1 MILMFPEV
9 WTAFFLPGHPDAKVS
24 QRPVQHQHRGIS
36 MDNRTLAYWQDKFAA
51 LSIEGRAFI
60 DGEYRPAEG
69 GQTFDCLSPID
80 GKLLVKVADSRAA
93 DVDAAVAAARR
104 AFDSHVWSGL
114 SPRQRKAILLRW
126 AASIRDHL
134 DELSLLET
142 LDAGKPIRDTT
153 TVDVPGAAYC
163 LEWFAEAIDKI
174 GGEVAPS
181 DHHLVGLVTREPIGV
196 VAAVLPWNF
205 PILMASWKFGP
216 ALAAG
221 NSVVLKPSEKSPL
234 TAIRLAQLA
243 YEAGIPAGVFNV
255 VPGSGEPGKLLAL
268 HQDVD
273 CLAFTGS
280 TNVGK
285 LIMQYAGQS
294 NLKRVWLELGGKS
307 PNIVMPDCPDLDRA
321 ASAAAGA
328 IFYNMGEMCTAGS
341 RLLVHRDIKAP
352 FLDKLI
358 AAARSYIPGNPLDPQ
373 TSMGAIVDNVQL
385 ERVLGYIETGRTE
398 AKLLLGGS
406 RVKKESGGFYIEPTI
421 FDVTTA
427 DATVAR
433 EEIFGPVL
441 SVITFDTVEEAVEIA
456 NDSQYGLAAAVWTS
470 NLTIAHEVARSLRAG
485 TVWVNCYD
493 EGGDMNF
500 PFGGYKQSGNGRD
513 KSLHALDK
521 YTELKSTLIR
531 IR

>member
-1 MILMFPEV
+1 
-9 WTAFFLPGHPDAKVS
+9 
-24 QRPVQHQHRGIS
+24 
-36 MDNRTLAYWQDKFAA
+36 MDRKSLAYWQDKAA
-51 LSIEGRAFI
+51 TLSIEGRAFI
-60 DGEYRPAEG
+60 DGAYRDA
-69 GQTFDCLSPID
+69 QSRRTFDCVSPID
-80 GKLLVKVADSRAA
+80 GKLLAKVADSGAA

-104 AFDSHVWSGL
+104 AFDAHVWSGL
-114 SPRQRKAILLRW
+114 NPRKRKSVLQRW
-126 AASIRDHL
+126 ARLMREHL

-142 LDAGKPIRDTT
+142 LDAGKPIADTT
-153 TVDVPGAAYC
+153 SVDVPGAAYC
-163 LEWFAEAIDKI
+163 VEWFAEAIDKV
-174 GGEVAPS
+174 GGEVVPS

-196 VAAVLPWNF
+196 VAAVVPWNF
-205 PILMASWKFGP
+205 PLLMAAWKFGP

-243 YEAGIPAGVFNV
+243 HDAGIPAGVFNV
-255 VPGSGEPGKLLAL
+255 VPGGGEPGKLLAL
-268 HQDVD
+268 HADVD

-307 PNIVMPDCPDLDRA
+307 PNIVLPDCPDLDRA
-321 ASAAAGA
+321 ANAAAGA

-341 RLLVHRDIKAP
+341 RLLVHRDIKDA
-352 FLDKLI
+352 FLERL
-358 AAARSYIPGNPLDPQ
+358 AVAARGYTPGNPLDPQ
-373 TSMGAIVDNVQL
+373 TSMGAIVDQVQL
-385 ERVLGYIETGRTE
+385 DRVLGYIEAGRAE

-406 RVKKESGGFYIEPTI
+406 RVKQESGGFYIEPTV
-421 FDVTTA
+421 FDVKP
-427 DATVAR
+427 DAKIAR

-441 SVITFDTVEEAVEIA
+441 SVITFDTVEEAVRIA
-456 NDSQYGLAAAVWTS
+456 NDSDYGLAAAVWTG
-470 NLTIAHEVARSLRAG
+470 NLTTAHEVARSLRAG

-513 KSLHALDK
+513 KSLHALEK
-521 YTELKSTLIR
+521 YTELKSTLVR
-531 IR
+531 LR

>member
-1 MILMFPEV
+1 
-9 WTAFFLPGHPDAKVS
+9 
-24 QRPVQHQHRGIS
+24 
-36 MDNRTLAYWQDKFAA
+36 MDNKSLAFWQDKAA
-51 LSIEGRAFI
+51 KLSIEGRAFI
-60 DGEYRPAEG
+60 DGEYRDAEG
-69 GQTFDCLSPID
+69 GRTFDCLSPID
-80 GKLLVKVADSRAA
+80 GKLLAKVADSGAA

-104 AFDSHVWSGL
+104 AFDSGVWSGL
-114 SPRQRKAILLRW
+114 NPRQRKAILLRW
-126 AASIRDHL
+126 AASIREHM
-134 DELSLLET
+134 DELALLET
-142 LDAGKPIRDTT
+142 LDAGKPIADTT
-153 TVDVPGAAYC
+153 SVDVPGAAYC
-163 LEWFAEAIDKI
+163 VEWFAEAIDKI
-174 GGEVAPS
+174 GGEVAPA

-196 VAAVLPWNF
+196 VAAVVPWNF

-243 YEAGIPAGVFNV
+243 LDAGIPAGVFNV
-255 VPGSGEPGKLLAL
+255 VPGAGEPGKLLAL

-307 PNIVMPDCPDLDRA
+307 PNIVMPDCPDMDRA
-321 ASAAAGA
+321 ANAAAGA

-341 RLLVHRDIKAP
+341 RLLVHRDIKEA

-358 AAARSYIPGNPLDPQ
+358 AAARSYTPGNPLDPK
-373 TSMGAIVDNVQL
+373 TSMGAIVDKVQL
-385 ERVLGYIETGRTE
+385 ERVLGYIEAGRAE
-398 AKLLLGGS
+398 AKLLLGGA
-406 RVKKESGGFYIEPTI
+406 RVKEETGGFYIEPTI
-421 FDVTTA
+421 FEIPA
-427 DATVAR
+427 SGAKVAR

-441 SVITFDTVEEAVEIA
+441 SVITFDTVEEAIRIA
-456 NDSQYGLAAAVWTS
+456 NDSEYGLAAAVWTS
-470 NLTIAHEVARSLRAG
+470 NLTTAHEVSRKLRAG

-513 KSLHALDK
+513 KSLHALEK
-521 YTELKSTLIR
+521 YTELKSTLVR
-531 IR
+531 LR

>member
-1 MILMFPEV
+1 MDKKSL
-9 WTAFFLPGHPDAKVS
+9 AF
-24 QRPVQHQHRGIS
+24 
-36 MDNRTLAYWQDKFAA
+36 WQDKAA
-51 LSIEGRAFI
+51 TLAIEGRAFI
-60 DGEYRPAEG
+60 DGEYRDADG
-69 GQTFDCLSPID
+69 GRTFDCLSPID
-80 GKLLVKVADSRAA
+80 GKLLAKVADSGAA

-104 AFDSHVWSGL
+104 AFDSDVWSGL
-114 SPRQRKAILLRW
+114 NPRQRKAVLLRW
-126 AASIRDHL
+126 AASIREHM
-134 DELSLLET
+134 DELALLET
-142 LDAGKPIRDTT
+142 LDAGKPIADTT
-153 TVDVPGAAYC
+153 SVDVPGAAYC
-163 LEWFAEAIDKI
+163 VEWFAEAIDKV
-174 GGEVAPS
+174 GGEVAPA

-196 VAAVLPWNF
+196 VAAVVPWNF

-243 YEAGIPAGVFNV
+243 LEAGIPAGVFNV
-255 VPGSGEPGKLLAL
+255 VPGAGEPGKLLAL

-307 PNIVMPDCPDLDRA
+307 PNIVMPDCPDMDRA
-321 ASAAAGA
+321 ANAAAGA

-341 RLLVHRDIKAP
+341 RLLVHRDIKDA

-358 AAARSYIPGNPLDPQ
+358 AAARSYTPGNPLDPN
-373 TSMGAIVDNVQL
+373 TSMGAIVDKVQL
-385 ERVLGYIETGRTE
+385 ERVLGYIEAGRSE
-398 AKLLLGGS
+398 AKLLLGGA
-406 RVKKESGGFYIEPTI
+406 RVKEETGGFYIEPTI
-421 FDVTTA
+421 FEIPA
-427 DATVAR
+427 SGAKVAR

-441 SVITFDTVEEAVEIA
+441 SVITFDTVEEAIRIA
-456 NDSQYGLAAAVWTS
+456 NDSEYGLAAAVWTS
-470 NLTIAHEVARSLRAG
+470 NLTTAHEVSRKLRAG

-513 KSLHALDK
+513 KSLHALEK
-521 YTELKSTLIR
+521 YTELKSTLVR
-531 IR
+531 LR

>member
-1 MILMFPEV
+1 ME
-9 WTAFFLPGHPDAKVS
+9 K
-24 QRPVQHQHRGIS
+24 
-36 MDNRTLAYWQDKFAA
+36 TLAYWQDKAA
-51 LSIEGRAFI
+51 TLSIEGRAFI
-60 DGEYRPAEG
+60 DGEYRHAANG
-69 GQTFDCLSPID
+69 RTFDCLSPTD
-80 GKLLVKVADSRAA
+80 GKLLVKVADSAA
-93 DVDAAVAAARR
+93 DDVDAAVAAARR

-114 SPRQRKAILLRW
+114 NPRQRKAVLLRW
-126 AASIRDHL
+126 AGLMREHL

-142 LDAGKPIRDTT
+142 LDAGKPIGDTT
-153 TVDVPGAAYC
+153 SVDVPGAAYC
-163 LEWFAEAIDKI
+163 VEWFAEAIDKI
-174 GGEVAPS
+174 GGEVAPA

-196 VAAVLPWNF
+196 VAAVVPWNF

-234 TAIRLAQLA
+234 TAIRIAQLA
-243 YEAGIPAGVFNV
+243 HEAGIPAGVFNV
-255 VPGSGEPGKLLAL
+255 VPGAGEPGKLLAL
-268 HQDVD
+268 HPDVD

-307 PNIVMPDCPDLDRA
+307 PNIVMPDCADLDRA
-321 ASAAAGA
+321 ANAAAGA

-341 RLLVHRDIKAP
+341 RLLVHRDIKYV

-358 AAARSYIPGNPLDPQ
+358 AAARGYTPGNPLDPK
-373 TSMGAIVDNVQL
+373 TSMGAIVDQVQL
-385 ERVLGYIETGRTE
+385 DRVLGYIEAGRAE
-398 AKLLLGGS
+398 SKLLLGGG
-406 RVKKESGGFYIEPTI
+406 RVKQESGGYYIEPTI
-421 FDVTTA
+421 FDTQA
-427 DATVAR
+427 DAKIAR

-441 SVITFDTVEEAVEIA
+441 SVITFDTAEEAIRIA
-456 NDSQYGLAAAVWTS
+456 NNSEYGLAAAVWTS
-470 NLTIAHEVARSLRAG
+470 NLTTAHEMARSLRAG

-513 KSLHALDK
+513 KSLHALEK
-521 YTELKSTLIR
+521 YTELKSTLVR
-531 IR
+531 LR

>member
-1 MILMFPEV
+1 MDKKSL
-9 WTAFFLPGHPDAKVS
+9 AF
-24 QRPVQHQHRGIS
+24 
-36 MDNRTLAYWQDKFAA
+36 WQDKAA
-51 LSIEGRAFI
+51 TLAIEGRAFI
-60 DGEYRPAEG
+60 DGEYRDADG
-69 GQTFDCLSPID
+69 GRTFDCLSPID
-80 GKLLVKVADSRAA
+80 GKLLAKVADSGAA

-104 AFDSHVWSGL
+104 AFDSGVWSGL
-114 SPRQRKAILLRW
+114 NPRQRKAVLLRW
-126 AASIRDHL
+126 AASIREHM
-134 DELSLLET
+134 DELALLET
-142 LDAGKPIRDTT
+142 LDAGKPIADTT
-153 TVDVPGAAYC
+153 SVDVPGAAYC
-163 LEWFAEAIDKI
+163 VEWFAEAIDKV
-174 GGEVAPS
+174 GGEVAPA

-196 VAAVLPWNF
+196 VAAVVPWNF

-243 YEAGIPAGVFNV
+243 LEAGIPAGVFNV
-255 VPGSGEPGKLLAL
+255 VPGAGEPGKLLAL

-307 PNIVMPDCPDLDRA
+307 PNIVMPDCPDMDRA
-321 ASAAAGA
+321 ANAAAGA

-341 RLLVHRDIKAP
+341 RLLVHRDIKDA

-358 AAARSYIPGNPLDPQ
+358 AAARSYTPGNPLDPK
-373 TSMGAIVDNVQL
+373 TSMGAIVDKVQL
-385 ERVLGYIETGRTE
+385 ERVLGYIEAGRSE
-398 AKLLLGGS
+398 AKLLLGGA
-406 RVKKESGGFYIEPTI
+406 RVKEETGGFYIEPTI
-421 FDVTTA
+421 FEIPA
-427 DATVAR
+427 SGAKVAR

-441 SVITFDTVEEAVEIA
+441 SVITFDTVDEAIRIA
-456 NDSQYGLAAAVWTS
+456 NDSEYGLAAAVWTS
-470 NLTIAHEVARSLRAG
+470 NLTTAHEVSRKLRAG

-513 KSLHALDK
+513 KSLHALEK
-521 YTELKSTLIR
+521 YTELKSTLVR
-531 IR
+531 LR

>member
-1 MILMFPEV
+1 MEKKNLSY
-9 WTAFFLPGHPDAKVS
+9 WNDLAAK
-24 QRPVQHQHRGIS
+24 
-36 MDNRTLAYWQDKFAA
+36 

-60 DGEYRPAEG
+60 DGEYCAAASGR
-69 GQTFDCLSPID
+69 TFDCVSPID
-80 GKLLVKVADSRAA
+80 GKVLAKVADSGAE
-93 DVDAAVAAARR
+93 DVDRAVAVARR
-104 AFDSHVWSGL
+104 AFDARVWAGL
-114 SPRQRKAILLRW
+114 NPRARKKILLRW
-126 AASIRDHL
+126 AALMREQL

-142 LDAGKPIRDTT
+142 LDAGKPIGDTT
-153 TVDVPGAAYC
+153 SVDVPGAAYC
-163 LEWFAEAIDKI
+163 VEWFAEAIDKV
-174 GGEVAPS
+174 GGEVVPS

-196 VAAVLPWNF
+196 VAAVVPWNF

-234 TAIRLAQLA
+234 TAIRVAQLA
-243 YEAGIPAGVFNV
+243 HEAGIPAGVFNV
-255 VPGSGEPGKLLAL
+255 LPGGGEPGKLLAL

-307 PNIVMPDCPDLDRA
+307 PNIVLPDCPDFDRA
-321 ASAAAGA
+321 ANAAAGA

-341 RLLVHRDIKAP
+341 RLLVHRDIKDA
-352 FLDKLI
+352 FLDKVI
-358 AAARSYIPGNPLDPQ
+358 AAARSYTPGNPLDPQ
-373 TSMGAIVDNVQL
+373 TTMGAIVDKIQL
-385 ERVLGYIETGRTE
+385 ERVLGYIEAGRAE
-398 AKLLLGGS
+398 AKLMLGGS
-406 RVKKESGGFYIEPTI
+406 RVKAESGGFYIEPTI
-421 FDVTTA
+421 FDVATP
-427 DATVAR
+427 DAKIAR

-441 SVITFDTVEEAVEIA
+441 SVITFDSIEEAVKIA
-456 NDSQYGLAAAVWTS
+456 NDSEYGLGAAVWTA
-470 NLTIAHEVARSLRAG
+470 NLTHAHEIARSLRAG

-513 KSLHALDK
+513 KSLHALEK
-521 YTELKSTLIR
+521 YTELKSTLVR
-531 IR
+531 LR

>member
-1 MILMFPEV
+1 MEKKSL
-9 WTAFFLPGHPDAKVS
+9 AF
-24 QRPVQHQHRGIS
+24 
-36 MDNRTLAYWQDKFAA
+36 WQDKAA
-51 LSIEGRAFI
+51 TLSIEGRAFI
-60 DGEYRPAEG
+60 DGEYRDAASARA
-69 GQTFDCLSPID
+69 FDCLSPID
-80 GKLLVKVADSRAA
+80 GKLLAKVADCGAA

-104 AFDSHVWSGL
+104 AFESGVWSGL
-114 SPRQRKAILLRW
+114 NPRQRKAILLRW
-126 AASIRDHL
+126 AASIREHM
-134 DELSLLET
+134 DELALLET
-142 LDAGKPIRDTT
+142 LDAGKPIADTIS
-153 TVDVPGAAYC
+153 VDVPGAAYC
-163 LEWFAEAIDKI
+163 VEWFAEAIDKV
-174 GGEVAPS
+174 GGEVAPA

-196 VAAVLPWNF
+196 VAAVVPWNF

-243 YEAGIPAGVFNV
+243 LGAGIPAGVFNV
-255 VPGSGEPGKLLAL
+255 LPGAGEPGKLLAL
-268 HQDVD
+268 HPDVD

-307 PNIVMPDCPDLDRA
+307 PNIVMPDCPDMDRA
-321 ASAAAGA
+321 ANAAAGA

-341 RLLVHRDIKAP
+341 RLLVHRDIKDA

-358 AAARSYIPGNPLDPQ
+358 AAARSYKPGNPLDPA
-373 TSMGAIVDNVQL
+373 TSMGAIVDQVQL
-385 ERVLGYIETGRTE
+385 ERVLGYIEAGRAE

-406 RVKKESGGFYIEPTI
+406 RVNEEGGGFFIEPTI
-421 FDVTTA
+421 FEIPA
-427 DATVAR
+427 AGARIAR

-441 SVITFDTVEEAVEIA
+441 SVITFDTVEEAISIA
-456 NDSQYGLAAAVWTS
+456 NDSEYGLAAAVWTS
-470 NLTIAHEVARSLRAG
+470 NLTTAHEVSRKLRAG

-513 KSLHALDK
+513 KSLHALEK
-521 YTELKSTLIR
+521 YTELKSTLVR
-531 IR
+531 LR